1 MPRARL
7 CVILPPVYPIGRDR
21 TFEVLPA
28 VTGILYGLAVECN
41 DLSGS
46 PSQASQEGNQVTAK
60 IRTPSSGSG
69 PLIFGL
75 VVLLA
80 AGLIFI
86 VNPEIA
92 GPTAVVLFVAAVAA
106 VVLIIVGSVR
116 LFKARS

>member
-1 MPRARL
+1 M
-7 CVILPPVYPIGRDR
+7 
-21 TFEVLPA
+21 
-28 VTGILYGLAVECN
+28 
-41 DLSGS
+41 
-46 PSQASQEGNQVTAK
+46 TAK

-92 GPTAVVLFVAAVAA
+92 GPTAVVLFVGAVAS
-106 VVLIIVGSVR
+106 VLLIIVGILR
-116 LFKARS
+116 LYKARS